1 MAMMTPETYERR
13 KAIDAAIAQS
23 NSKPELIGH
32 LERAGAGDVAES
44 IEGKALIAARS
55 PWGVIIFYIIGVLL
69 GKYGI
74 ALSPEHT
81 QILAGAF
88 VLVGGYVMRIITHAP
103 ITGIVNPQSV

>member
-44 IEGKALIAARS
+44 LEGKALIAARS
-55 PWGVIIFYIIGVLL
+55 PWGVLIAYAIGALL
-69 GKYGI
+69 GRYG
-74 ALSPEHT
+74 LNLEPEHT

-88 VLVGGYVMRIITHAP
+88 VLVGGFGMRLITRAP